1 MRSGAGRPAARA
13 RLRSHRELVVLMVFV
28 PAALVLSACGGS
40 ASPQSARTTST
51 SSSRS
56 GSTDAG
62 SGASTTTTTTSTAL
76 ATTTT
81 SAALATTMATLA
93 VVACPTTYAIS
104 VTTTTTLPTSISVSV
119 PAVAAS
125 NLVVYGDDNGI
136 MMMIGPK
143 GWTCNAAYGADGSGG
158 LLISPAGES
167 VPSDPDSGWHL
178 PASSTAVAIVGYE
191 VGVSPVQAAALACPL
206 FSTAAAVYQKNFGH
220 ACTPHPTA
228 ESAAATGVAG
238 EEFEDPA
245 GVAGDG
251 MPSGGTNPANGVL
264 LYLPSWPGRSAA
276 YSATCTLPANQQDV
290 CTAVLNDF
298 VGLYG

>member
-1 MRSGAGRPAARA
+1 M
-13 RLRSHRELVVLMVFV
+13 RLRSHRALVVLMVFV

-40 ASPQSARTTST
+40 ASPQSAGTTST

-56 GSTDAG
+56 KTTGAG
-62 SGASTTTTTTSTAL
+62 SGASSTTTTSAAL
-76 ATTTT
+76 ATTTTT

-158 LLISPAGES
+158 LLLSPAGES

-220 ACTPHPTA
+220 GARPTRLP
-228 ESAAATGVAG
+228 SPPPPRGCAG
-238 EEFEDPA
+238 E
-245 GVAGDG
+245 GVRGPG
-251 MPSGGTNPANGVL
+251 GSGG
-264 LYLPSWPGRSAA
+264 
-276 YSATCTLPANQQDV
+276 
-290 CTAVLNDF
+290 
-298 VGLYG
+298 

>member
-1 MRSGAGRPAARA
+1 
-13 RLRSHRELVVLMVFV
+13 MVFV

-40 ASPQSARTTST
+40 TSPQSARTTST
-51 SSSRS
+51 SQLEVGFDRRRLQNI
-56 GSTDAG
+56 A
-62 SGASTTTTTTSTAL
+62 TTTTTSTAL

-178 PASSTAVAIVGYE
+178 PTRRRRQWPSGATRWGSARCRRRRSPARSSA
-191 VGVSPVQAAALACPL
+191 P
-206 FSTAAAVYQKNFGH
+206 AAAVGQKN
-220 ACTPHPTA
+220 
-228 ESAAATGVAG
+228 
-238 EEFEDPA
+238 
-245 GVAGDG
+245 
-251 MPSGGTNPANGVL
+251 
-264 LYLPSWPGRSAA
+264 
-276 YSATCTLPANQQDV
+276 
-290 CTAVLNDF
+290 
-298 VGLYG
+298 